1 MRKVFFETLIELA
14 ESDSR
19 IVLLTGDLGYTVLEP
34 FRDRYPDRFFNVGV
48 AEQNMIGLTTGLAE
62 AGFIPFV
69 YSIIPFVVLRPYE
82 FIRNGPVLHGLPV
95 RIVGVG
101 TGFDYGYQGL
111 THWGL
116 EDIGLMRMQPNMTV
130 IVPSDSKQA
139 RNALHSTCNLA
150 GPVYYSIGKS
160 NEIQI
165 EGLEGRF
172 GLDRIYSVREG
183 SDLLFV
189 ATGTIVQEVLAAAE
203 ILHQKG
209 VKSTVV
215 VVSTLNP
222 PPVTALIFHLSRF
235 SHVITVEAH
244 YITGGLGSLV
254 SEIIADAGLGCKL
267 VRCGVKMLPSGVNGS
282 RDYLYERYGLS
293 SRRLVETALQTI
305 KEV

>member
-1 MRKVFFETLIELA
+1 MRKVFFETLSELA
-14 ESDSR
+14 ELDPR

-48 AEQNMIGLTTGLAE
+48 AEQNMIGMATGLAE
-62 AGFIPFV
+62 AGFIPFA

-130 IVPSDSKQA
+130 VAPSDSRQT
-139 RNALHSTCNLA
+139 RNVLQSTWNLA

-160 NEIQI
+160 NDTQI
-165 EGLEGRF
+165 KGLEGRF
-172 GLDRIYSVREG
+172 GLDQVYPIREG
-183 SDLLFV
+183 ADMLFI
-189 ATGTIVQEVLAAAE
+189 ATGAIVQEALAAAE

-209 VKSTVV
+209 VESTVV

-222 PPVTALIFHLSRF
+222 PPVASLIPYLSCISR
-235 SHVITVEAH
+235 VITVEAH

-254 SEIIADAGLGCKL
+254 SEIVADSGLGCKV
-267 VRCGVKMLPSGVNGS
+267 VRCGVKMLPAGVNGS

-293 SRRLVETALQTI
+293 SRRLVETALQTL
-305 KEV
+305 EEE